1 MSHTGISPLISVTMA
16 PSSSA
21 QAPSI
26 KTVFGVERNI
36 EEPDFPSDEVIQ
48 SLEQMLPSGCVHGW
62 FPSSYQPAQLHYRK
76 WIPPSNKPKAIVIF
90 MHGICTHSVKY
101 IQLPHSNRKV
111 SSPLLIERL
120 LQNDI
125 AFYAF
130 DLYGHGY
137 SEGLRSFIPESYHI
151 NCQDYSTFCQM
162 VAQENVHQAPIVLL
176 GESYGS
182 TLSLLVARQFQ
193 DDAAG
198 GLPNFDSLILTA
210 PAIIGD
216 LPPYPVVK
224 FLTFL
229 AYYYPTWRP
238 FFMPNPVSPD
248 RIWRDPAVRAIY
260 SDKSLPANKVDGQ
273 GIPFRLGTGVNLLRA
288 LEDVRNR
295 AIPGLTVPYMI
306 LHGTEDH
313 GVPISGS
320 ELLYEKSA
328 STEKEFL
335 RKPGAYHDLLA
346 DPVAEECMQD
356 ILGWIEKR
364 VAARVK
370 K

>member
-1 MSHTGISPLISVTMA
+1 MA
-16 PSSSA
+16 PSSKSN
-21 QAPSI
+21 APLI
-26 KTVFGVERNI
+26 KKVFGVERNI
-36 EEPDFPSDEVIQ
+36 EEPDFPSDDVIQ
-48 SLEQMLPSGCVHGW
+48 SMEQMLPPGCVHGW
-62 FPSSYQPAQLHYRK
+62 FNSSYQQAQLHYRK
-76 WIPPSNKPKAIVIF
+76 WIPSSNTPKAIVIF

-101 IQLPHSNRKV
+101 IQLPNTDRKV
-111 SSPLLIERL
+111 SSPLLIESL

-125 AFYAF
+125 ALYAF

-137 SEGLRSFIPESYHI
+137 SEGLRSFIPESYHTNI
-151 NCQDYSTFCQM
+151 QDYITFCQM
-162 VAQENVHQAPIVLL
+162 VSQENVHHAPIFLM

-182 TLSLLVARQFQ
+182 TLTLLVARHFQ
-193 DDAAG
+193 DDTAG
-198 GLPNFDSLILTA
+198 GLPNFDSMILTA

-216 LPPYPVVK
+216 VPSYPVVK

-273 GIPFRLGTGVNLLRA
+273 GIPFRLGTGLNLLRA
-288 LEDVRNR
+288 LEDVRAR
-295 AIPGLTVPYMI
+295 VIPGLTVPYMI

-320 ELLYEKSA
+320 ELLYEKS
-328 STEKEFL
+328 SSSEKEFL

-346 DPVAEECMQD
+346 DAVAEECMQD
-356 ILGWIEKR
+356 ILDWVEKR
-364 VAARVK
+364 LAVRTK